1 MGGVIT
7 LAEENHDKLEDIDFE
22 NDIGDVD
29 RPSAGPEGFKPPKNY
44 YFDYQD
50 SGHHGHGKN
59 LLSWFVHKIKSKKH
73 KKHRTS

>member
-1 MGGVIT
+1 M
-7 LAEENHDKLEDIDFE
+7 ADEKHDKLEDTDYE

-29 RPSAGPEGFKPPKNY
+29 RPSTGQGGFQAPKNY

-50 SGHHGHGKN
+50 NGHHGKN
-59 LLSWFVHKIKSKKH
+59 WLSWFFHKIKPKKH